1 MIESVE
7 VDVETAVEIDRPRG
21 VVAAYSSDPANAT
34 TWYENIVAVEWE
46 TSPPVEVGSRME
58 FVARFLGRQL
68 KYTYEV
74 RELEPGR
81 RLVMSTD
88 QGLFPMETTY
98 AWEDTASGGT
108 RMTLRNRGTPSGLA
122 RVSAPLMKR
131 AVRRANRNDLERL
144 KRLLEESVD

>member
-1 MIESVE
+1 
-7 VDVETAVEIDRPRG
+7 
-21 VVAAYSSDPANAT
+21 
-34 TWYENIVAVEWE
+34 
-46 TSPPVEVGSRME
+46 
-58 FVARFLGRQL
+58 
-68 KYTYEV
+68 
-74 RELEPGR
+74 
-81 RLVMSTD
+81 
-88 QGLFPMETTY
+88 METTY